1 MDRPLDGS
9 SALHCPSVARRR
21 PWRPPHLPSER
32 DYRWHFT
39 SPLSALTERSKT
51 TRTTDGEIKRR
62 SEQDNAGCKMRG
74 KQCGDTRGNGGRAG
88 AVGLPKV
95 PAHGM
100 GWNPQGRDEGR
111 VDNLVGEEEAAAAA
125 PATEAAA
132 VKGAIHS
139 SPFQDDRQTVSQ
151 KRPLLS
157 RGSPRKGGREAGHR
171 LFRLTQI
178 VDYNIAR
185 KQNDHVTFSN

>member
-1 MDRPLDGS
+1 M
-9 SALHCPSVARRR
+9 AF
-21 PWRPPHLPSER
+21 
-32 DYRWHFT
+32 HF
-39 SPLSALTERSKT
+39 PLSALSERSKT

-111 VDNLVGEEEAAAAA
+111 VDNLGEEEPAAAPA

-132 VKGAIHS
+132 RSGKGGYSFIS
-139 SPFQDDRQTVSQ
+139 IPRRQTDGFPEAPFVIAWV
-151 KRPLLS
+151 PEE
-157 RGSPRKGGREAGHR
+157 GR
-171 LFRLTQI
+171 Q
-178 VDYNIAR
+178 DIASS
-185 KQNDHVTFSN
+185 D